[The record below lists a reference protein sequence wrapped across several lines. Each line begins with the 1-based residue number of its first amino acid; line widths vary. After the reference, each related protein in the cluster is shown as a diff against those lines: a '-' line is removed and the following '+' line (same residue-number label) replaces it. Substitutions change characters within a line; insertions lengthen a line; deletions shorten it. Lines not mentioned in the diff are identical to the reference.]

1 MIRNS
6 TLFIHCLLVECYGQ
20 GNKTYLGLTFYPFK
34 FSMVWQIKQLQEIH
48 ENERISFINV
58 FFLLVIML

>member
-1 MIRNS
+1 
-6 TLFIHCLLVECYGQ
+6 
-20 GNKTYLGLTFYPFK
+20 
-34 FSMVWQIKQLQEIH
+34 MVWQIKQLQEIH